1 MSVTIK
7 ADFHGEMR
15 RFVLPKDTT
24 MDTFVAKMR
33 EFYPSLGENDFN
45 VYYRDQ
51 DGDVVRIGSTEELQH
66 AFDIAGEV
74 LRLAIQCQKPQPEQP
89 PVPAK
94 EPHRLLDLLNP
105 GSLFSMDPFNLFEDE
120 PFYGGNNWL
129 LPWENIHMPWEH
141 RLLKLRQKEEQL
153 RHQREY
159 ERKMQEA
166 YKERQKQLGQ
176 QIRQDAEKFREDMDK
191 RMAAAEK
198 DSEESGVKRSKSGTV
213 VVARPKMRTFGN
225 WDPVTKTGPGWSS
238 TQWGPVG
245 YELHYYYPG
254 EEEEKQDKDETKEET
269 KEDTKEDTKEEMET
283 K

>member
-33 EFYPSLGENDFN
+33 EFFPSLGENEFN

-66 AFDIAGEV
+66 AFEIGGDV
-74 LRLAIQCQKPQPEQP
+74 LRLAIQCQRPEPAGLVQPTVP
-89 PVPAK
+89 PS
-94 EPHRLLDLLNP
+94 EPRTLLDIFNP
-105 GSLFSMDPFNLFEDE
+105 GRLFSADPFNIFEDE

-153 RHQREY
+153 KHQREY
-159 ERKMQEA
+159 EKRMQEA
-166 YKERQKQLGQ
+166 YKERQKQLSQ
-176 QIRQDAEKFREDMDK
+176 QIRQDAEKFREEMDK

-198 DSEESGVKRSKSGTV
+198 DDESGVKRSKSGTV
-213 VVARPKMRTFGN
+213 VVARPKMRTFGD

-254 EEEEKQDKDETKEET
+254 EEEEKQDKEETKEET
-269 KEDTKEDTKEEMET
+269 KEDTKEEMET